1 MMLRCNIEPYG
12 VFYLKEHCY
21 EPYGEIH
28 TEVWVSV
35 RLSIAQLFIVQLFI
49 AMEERMIRITSA
61 AGFGEVIRSRRK
73 ELHYTQGFLSEFSG
87 LSVSFIS
94 DLENGKKTAEL
105 EKAIY
110 LANLLGLDLCLE
122 GREHGS

>member
-1 MMLRCNIEPYG
+1 
-12 VFYLKEHCY
+12 
-21 EPYGEIH
+21 
-28 TEVWVSV
+28 
-35 RLSIAQLFIVQLFI
+35 
-49 AMEERMIRITSA
+49 MEERMMRITSA
-61 AGFGEVIRSRRK
+61 AGFGEVIRARRK

-122 GREHGS
+122 GREHGA

>member
-1 MMLRCNIEPYG
+1 MILRCNIEPYG
-12 VFYLKEHCY
+12 VFFVKEHCY

-28 TEVWVSV
+28 TGVCVSV
-35 RLSIAQLFIVQLFI
+35 RFFIS
-49 AMEERMIRITSA
+49 MEERMIRITSA
-61 AGFGEVIRSRRK
+61 AGFGEVIRARRK

-122 GREHGS
+122 GREHGA

>member
-35 RLSIAQLFIVQLFI
+35 RLSIVQLFIVQLFI

-61 AGFGEVIRSRRK
+61 AGFGEVIRARR
-73 ELHYTQGFLSEFSG
+73 LYAGV
-87 LSVSFIS
+87 SV
-94 DLENGKKTAEL
+94 
-105 EKAIY
+105 
-110 LANLLGLDLCLE
+110 
-122 GREHGS
+122 

>member
-28 TEVWVSV
+28 TEVC
-35 RLSIAQLFIVQLFI
+35 
-49 AMEERMIRITSA
+49 
-61 AGFGEVIRSRRK
+61 
-73 ELHYTQGFLSEFSG
+73 YTQGFLSEFSG